1 MKAEMNAEMKM
12 EVEEWRKMVH
22 RGFACMRIVAM
33 MVVALAMLAVS
44 ASAFPTG
51 SDEEV
56 PATSIV
62 PAEAASGSAPSGS
75 PASASTPAP
84 AAATTAPAARSKP
97 VVHHRSTR
105 ATVHETEVEP
115 AKARL
120 KLLEDTWVYSAP
132 SKKSK
137 QLEHVIKDKYVVVTG
152 STHNYLQVKL
162 KDGQTGYLDPAAV
175 SLVAPTDK
183 VFVLT
188 QDSPVLDQPNRFG
201 KKLAEVHKT
210 HNVHVVGLALNYMKI
225 RMKNGLQGYIPITA
239 LE

>member
-1 MKAEMNAEMKM
+1 
-12 EVEEWRKMVH
+12 MVH
-22 RGFACMRIVAM
+22 RGFSCIRIMTMVA
-33 MVVALAMLAVS
+33 VALAMLAVS
-44 ASAFPTG
+44 AAAFPAG

-62 PAEAASGSAPSGS
+62 PAEAASGSAPSGA

-84 AAATTAPAARSKP
+84 VTTAPAARSKP
-97 VVHHRSTR
+97 VVHHRSSR

-115 AKARL
+115 AQARL

-137 QLEHVIKDKYVVVTG
+137 QLEHVIKDKYVNVTG

-188 QDSPVLDQPNRFG
+188 RDASVLDQPNRFG

-210 HNVHVVGLALNYMKI
+210 HNVHAVGLALNYMKI